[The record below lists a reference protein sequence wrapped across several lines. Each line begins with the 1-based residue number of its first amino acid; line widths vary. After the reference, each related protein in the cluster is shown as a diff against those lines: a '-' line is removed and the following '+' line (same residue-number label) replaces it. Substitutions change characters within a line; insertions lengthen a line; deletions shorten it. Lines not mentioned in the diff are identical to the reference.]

1 MFRRAVTPKTK
12 LLLLCSPS
20 NPTGSM
26 YSPEELGQLADVVL
40 EQDLLVVADEIYE
53 RLVYGGH
60 RFASFATVRP
70 GLQPSGR
77 SWSTASARPTP

>member
-1 MFRRAVTPKTK
+1 M
-12 LLLLCSPS
+12 LLLCSPS

-26 YSPEELGQLADVVL
+26 YSPEELGALADVVL
-40 EQDLLVVADEIYE
+40 EKDLLVVADEIYE

-70 GLQPSGR
+70 GLADGR
-77 SWSTASARPTP
+77 SWSTASARPTR